1 MVLPVM
7 PVVMPRV
14 EGDAMA
20 GSKTRQ
26 LIVQQFEKR
35 NLHCNIAL
43 EANSW
48 GVIKCYVGLDLGI
61 TVIPSFCIKVKDRQY
76 LYWLCAQHPLPFFS
90 YRQ

>member
-7 PVVMPRV
+7 HVVMPRV

-35 NLHCNIAL
+35 DLHCNIAL
-43 EANSW
+43 EANGW
-48 GVIKCYVGLDLGI
+48 E
-61 TVIPSFCIKVKDRQY
+61 
-76 LYWLCAQHPLPFFS
+76 
-90 YRQ
+90 